1 MTTFSKIDKQQLN
14 DPDSEEHQVLTTLA
28 ATYCNERKQAINAR
42 ERQGLDRC
50 WRLARDQYQGK
61 DEENQDTGYRGTGP
75 FQSKSADLDS
85 PLVASPKTKQT
96 RSTVFVNITRPYTDS
111 GTARIADIYLPTGKA
126 PWKLKTTPVSE
137 LELIKG
143 VIGQFPLAGELLPA
157 FPELA
162 ERLQMEPEV
171 QEQAMLGAE
180 TLIKDWHAETKWL
193 GELRLLIKEMGQIG
207 VGILK
212 GPVAQH
218 KILDPTIKAFYAAL
232 LVAQPE
238 AARQL
243 ELQLL
248 YLPKSEC
255 IKAENFYPDGMCGS
269 DIQNGAY
276 TFERVPSTSRR
287 MLEDLLEDDTY
298 ISSQIQV
305 CLEEGAKK
313 PGQTTG
319 DSKKPYDLWIR
330 TGKIRL
336 TELIEESE
344 FTETDSPYIFGTTVI
359 CNDRIIKIAELEL
372 DDKRFP
378 YSTVSWRE
386 REDSWAGI
394 GIPEDMETPQRGLNA
409 SVRAMQDNLAYSVGP
424 QLLVMPGIEPDDGDW
439 QMYPYKRWNAQ
450 VDGITKTL
458 DDVKKALSLIEFTN
472 YTNELM
478 PVINFWLKMAEDTT
492 GLPLLLQG
500 QSSSEAV
507 GVSQQLQNNA
517 TTNLRLIIKALD
529 DDIVTVNVGAYYKW
543 SQTYGPPNVKGDAA
557 VEALGSSVLVI
568 KELQQQALLQI
579 GDRVLDPVYE
589 ISPKKWMA
597 AFLEGHQLD
606 AEKLGLD
613 DEEREQLAAAAEQ
626 PDPTVQAAQ
635 IRAEVDKY
643 VADLEHAIDQLKLQV
658 DVQAKGASLAH
669 ASEVTDTQ
677 SATQIALESMKQ
689 DGEKEKIAMQG
700 DDTATPNAAALP
712 PEPTVDEALNSLGFV
727 S

>member
-1 MTTFSKIDKQQLN
+1 
-14 DPDSEEHQVLTTLA
+14 
-28 ATYCNERKQAINAR
+28 
-42 ERQGLDRC
+42 
-50 WRLARDQYQGK
+50 
-61 DEENQDTGYRGTGP
+61 
-75 FQSKSADLDS
+75 
-85 PLVASPKTKQT
+85 
-96 RSTVFVNITRPYTDS
+96 
-111 GTARIADIYLPTGKA
+111 
-126 PWKLKTTPVSE
+126 
-137 LELIKG
+137 
-143 VIGQFPLAGELLPA
+143 
-157 FPELA
+157 
-162 ERLQMEPEV
+162 
-171 QEQAMLGAE
+171 
-180 TLIKDWHAETKWL
+180 
-193 GELRLLIKEMGQIG
+193 
-207 VGILK
+207 
-212 GPVAQH
+212 
-218 KILDPTIKAFYAAL
+218 
-232 LVAQPE
+232 
-238 AARQL
+238 
-243 ELQLL
+243 
-248 YLPKSEC
+248 
-255 IKAENFYPDGMCGS
+255 
-269 DIQNGAY
+269 
-276 TFERVPSTSRR
+276 
-287 MLEDLLEDDTY
+287 
-298 ISSQIQV
+298 
-305 CLEEGAKK
+305 
-313 PGQTTG
+313 
-319 DSKKPYDLWIR
+319 
-330 TGKIRL
+330 
-336 TELIEESE
+336 LIEESE

-643 VADLEHAIDQLKLQV
+643 VAGLEHAIDQRKLQV

-700 DDTATPNAAALP
+700 DDTATPNAAAPP